1 MNNIIAPTVEVA
13 YVGGGGE
20 DGNDLYRGVKATADI
35 RSEDD
40 LVRLPRAACMLV
52 IEGQENPHEEY
63 ISNELWAKA
72 GDERWAL
79 RVALV
84 LLYEKS
90 LGRQSKFYEYIE
102 QLPKS
107 FENLGTWTEGE
118 VRELQYSVGE
128 KFAKEQRMENEKACE
143 LIQNYARDGL
153 KTTAE
158 EEVIWALD
166 VVRSRVFS
174 GKLADQAAMQRKLLP
189 RALSGG
195 TVFASFLTA
204 QTTEL

>member
-1 MNNIIAPTVEVA
+1 MWKSRTSAAV
-13 YVGGGGE
+13 GE

-153 KTTAE
+153 KKTAE

-174 GKLADQAAMQRKLLP
+174 GETCRPSCDAEKVVAESFVGWYSFRV
-189 RALSGG
+189 
-195 TVFASFLTA
+195 VFDRPDD
-204 QTTEL
+204 